1 MLLSKIKVIGRSMD
15 PTIKNNQLILASSI
29 PFCFRKP
36 KVGEVVVLKKNKFI
50 IKRITRI
57 NKDRFFVEGDNK
69 KESTDSRNFGW
80 ISKSEIVGKMILK
93 I

>member
-1 MLLSKIKVIGRSMD
+1 MLLSKIKVIGWSME
-15 PTIKNNQLILASSI
+15 PTIKNNQIILASSI
-29 PFCFRKP
+29 PFFFRKP

-50 IKRITRI
+50 IKRIKKI
-57 NKDRFFVEGDNK
+57 DKDRFFVEGDNE

-80 ISKSEIVGKMILK
+80 ISKSKIVGKVILK